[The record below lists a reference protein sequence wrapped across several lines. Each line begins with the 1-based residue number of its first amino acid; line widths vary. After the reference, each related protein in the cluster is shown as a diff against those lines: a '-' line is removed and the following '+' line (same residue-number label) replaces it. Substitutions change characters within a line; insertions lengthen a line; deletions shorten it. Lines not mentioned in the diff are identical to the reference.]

1 MSSCEWL
8 RQHRF
13 GLAAFLLPLAL
24 RAIPEI
30 IAGPYPIGW
39 DTIAFYV
46 PSTLD
51 WAAGKDGFLFMIGEA
66 PLLYM
71 ISVPAY
77 LVSRVDPVWIFKVL
91 GPVLYGCMILA
102 LFRFLRLG
110 LSWADRL
117 AFTGSILTSLYFVTL
132 RISWDLFRNELGLI
146 FVLLSIPFLPRP
158 MDRKI
163 KYILAVLGLL
173 AVASNQFSAVIFLV
187 LVGTRALSLSR
198 KSFRDFLG
206 LFKVAIP
213 GIALLLFMIYA
224 EFVSTGSSFPRQ
236 PPLASSGEVDSSILA
251 LVWAYLP
258 IAPFSLLGMSKLRNG
273 TLFAWVG
280 VCVVAT
286 LVTSIPMWGLAA
298 LSYRWTILL
307 SIPMMVFATIGILT
321 LSEKAPSRMKMIA
334 FFQRNLLK
342 LFGIA
347 IIMLACLYVFLPA
360 QEAFVYYGVYPSLI
374 PTSMIQSTVPLSD
387 MASLVRSL
395 QWAAANMKPG
405 MALIANATIYGWAR
419 DYFPFQDR
427 IVDYGYGIST
437 RGIEMAVSA
446 GYSSVIMIWWAYGEG
461 WYGQAPILTTF
472 VPVHRDGTM
481 EVYVNLQMS

>member
-1 MSSCEWL
+1 MAS
-8 RQHRF
+8 
-13 GLAAFLLPLAL
+13 FLLPLVL

-51 WAAGKDGFLFMIGEA
+51 WSAGKDGFLFMIGEA

-71 ISVPAY
+71 FSVPAY
-77 LVSRVDPVWIFKVL
+77 LVSKVDPVWIFKVL
-91 GPVLYGCMILA
+91 GPVLYGCMIFA

-110 LSWADRL
+110 LSWTDRL
-117 AFTGSILTSLYFVTL
+117 AFTSSVLTSLYFVTL
-132 RISWDLFRNELGLI
+132 RISWDLFRNEFGLI
-146 FVLLSIPFLPRP
+146 FVLLSIPFLARPR
-158 MDRKI
+158 DHKSNF
-163 KYILAVLGLL
+163 ILTVLGLL
-173 AVASNQFSAVIFLV
+173 VVASNQFTAVIFLV
-187 LVGTRALSLSR
+187 LVGTRALSLLR
-198 KSFRDFLG
+198 KSFREFLG

-213 GIALLLFMIYA
+213 GTALFLFMIYA

-236 PPLASSGEVDSSILA
+236 PPLGSTGGVDSSILV
-251 LVWAYLP
+251 LVWAYVP
-258 IAPFSLLGMSKLRNG
+258 VASFAFLGMRKVRNG
-273 TLFAWVG
+273 DLFAWVG
-280 VCVVAT
+280 VCVVAA
-286 LVTSIPMWGLAA
+286 LVTSVPMWGLAA

-307 SIPMMVFATIGILT
+307 SIPMMVFATGGICT
-321 LSEKAPSRMKMIA
+321 LSERVQGRIRTIT

-342 LFGIA
+342 LFGIGLVV
-347 IIMLACLYVFLPA
+347 LACLYLFLPA
-360 QEAFVYYGVYPSLI
+360 QEAFVYYGVYPSFI
-374 PTSMIQSTVPLSD
+374 PTSMLQSTVPLSD

-395 QWAAANMKPG
+395 QWAATNMKPG

-437 RGIEMAVSA
+437 RGMEMAVSA

-461 WYGQAPILTTF
+461 WYGQTPIPNTF

-481 EVYVNLQMS
+481 EVYVNLQIG